1 MISEFVVTLEH
12 LVFRHRAPLLA
23 VLGLFTVVM
32 AYFATGLRM
41 DAGFDKQLPVGHEY
55 TDTFFKYR
63 EQLFGANRLM
73 VVLHARQGTIWSA
86 DFLRSLN
93 DITRAVMYMPGVDR
107 NSVSSLWTPNTRVLQ
122 ITEEGFKARDVIG
135 GDITPEKLNDAN
147 IAQIRE
153 NVVVGDYV
161 GSLVANDYSGAMV
174 IADLLDYNPRTK
186 ARTDYI
192 ELGQR
197 IEHEIREKFENAE
210 VSVQIIG
217 FAKQISDIANG
228 AKSVVKFFILA
239 FALTITA
246 VFMYCRSVAFTF
258 TALVC
263 SLVSLVWQFGTLKLL
278 GYGLDPLA
286 ILVPFLVFAIGVSHG
301 VQQVNFISLKICA
314 GETAFN
320 AARASFTGLLIPG
333 TMALI
338 TALVGFATLL
348 LIPIPMIRELAI
360 TAAIGV
366 AYKIITNLVMLPVVA
381 SFFHFGAPYVAR
393 ITALRERRER
403 LMQVLDHAAERKWA
417 FALVG
422 LAAIIFGL
430 AYWQSQ
436 SRHIGY
442 LKPGAPELR
451 ESARYNQD
459 AIAIVDKFSLGLDV
473 FTIVNEIPPEGCYDF
488 KRMTY
493 LDEFSWRMQNVP
505 GVISVRALPALVK
518 VGSAGFNEG
527 NPKWLALPRDSRSM
541 ASFIGLA
548 GEGSGLYDPQCTV
561 LPINVYL
568 ADHKATTIK
577 AVVAAAKQF
586 RTEYPD
592 KTVNIR
598 LASGNVGVQAAINE
612 VLERTELPM
621 MLYVYATIIALVFFT
636 YRDWRATIACCV
648 PLTVA
653 TFLGYWFM
661 KELDIGL
668 TVATLPVMVLA
679 VSIGVDYAFYIY
691 NRLQLY
697 LADGLDIV
705 PAFKRTLRETG
716 NATIFT
722 AITLSVGVATWA
734 FSALKFQAD
743 MGMLLAFMF
752 MINMV
757 MAITLL
763 PALAVVI
770 DTLIPRRTP
779 VRRPF
784 LSH

>member
-598 LASGNVGVQAAINE
+598 LASGNVGVQAATNE

-743 MGMLLAFMF
+743 MGVLLAFMF

>member
-1 MISEFVVTLEH
+1 MISRLILGLERRVFGH
-12 LVFRHRAPLLA
+12 RVLVLT
-23 VLGLFTVVM
+23 VLGAFTGVM

-41 DAGFDKQLPVGHEY
+41 DAGFDKQLPIGHEY

-63 EQLFGANRLM
+63 AQLFGANRLM
-73 VVLHARQGTIWSA
+73 VVLHARQGTIWSVN
-86 DFLRSLN
+86 FLRSLN

-135 GDITPEKLNDAN
+135 GDITPEKLNNAN

-192 ELGQR
+192 ELGER

-239 FALTITA
+239 FALTIIA

-314 GETAFN
+314 GDNAFN

-393 ITALRERRER
+393 ITALRERREH

-422 LAAIIFGL
+422 LAAIIFCL
-430 AYWQSQ
+430 AYWQSL

-598 LASGNVGVQAAINE
+598 LASGNVGVQAATNE

-697 LADGLDIV
+697 LTDGLDIV

-734 FSALKFQAD
+734 FSALKFQAE

-784 LSH
+784 LAH

>member
-12 LVFRHRAPLLA
+12 FVFRHRAPLLA

-473 FTIVNEIPPEGCYDF
+473 FTIVNEIPREGCYDF

-763 PALAVVI
+763 PTLAVVI